1 METIICRECGS
12 ELPVSCFKFN
22 KRHGK
27 YNHVCNDCIKKKGR
41 WTREKKKDAINQAVL
56 RRELSEFTPIELMKE
71 LAHRGY
77 SGKLE

>member
-22 KRHGK
+22 KRNGK

-41 WTREKKKDAINQAVL
+41 WTRV
-56 RRELSEFTPIELMKE
+56 
-71 LAHRGY
+71 
-77 SGKLE
+77 